1 MSTVTYVLCVWYLT
15 AHPRAIFGPDD
26 RCCIVTRMIANWAK
40 IFVSSRTLRSAETYR
55 MLFTALA
62 ATVGD
67 GSASRTPQNPTP
79 RHPRHQSRHIPL
91 VFDGLEDMVVLPSDP
106 PSIDWKCPG
115 RP

>member
-1 MSTVTYVLCVWYLT
+1 
-15 AHPRAIFGPDD
+15 
-26 RCCIVTRMIANWAK
+26 MIANWAK

-106 PSIDWKCPG
+106 PSIDWEFPG